1 MVSVFVAFVFIY
13 FIFLCYLFG
22 PLFDENTKFLVSRTS
37 LEVKGKKWGG
47 LGEKLVRRVMQRKQ
61 HKLFRCSTYL
71 VLTLKD
77 GDEIY

>member
-37 LEVKGKKWGG
+37 LEVKGKKMG
-47 LGEKLVRRVMQRKQ
+47 LPGLEV
-61 HKLFRCSTYL
+61 
-71 VLTLKD
+71 
-77 GDEIY
+77 GA